1 MAWTRI
7 KGIIEDVVGGGYLR
21 LRWKRTHFF
30 PYYLLTNVSINY
42 IIRNIWLI
50 IPLLDKGGV
59 RMKPASTIRSQLE
72 NYLKNKKLSLN
83 QFTELTGI
91 NSGTLSG
98 IINGHRPIAMQ
109 QLDRITAGMGLPEG
123 YFYDLYVD
131 ECFFQ
136 AAPDWRRLGPFLRR
150 CAELNKLD
158 CIERSIRLMLDN
170 LSYIP
175 LLFHLAEQFFHE
187 GQREAAIL
195 LYEAVAE
202 GEQKQH
208 SERLALCQYRLFTLR
223 LSKDQNRNLL
233 FAVQFEPFVDRLDEP
248 YQLDALND
256 LINVFGSLRHWEK
269 VKELAE
275 KLKIKATIHYEL
287 NGSQK
292 SPETQKQ
299 IVFYI
304 LYSYLV
310 LGAAHFFLK
319 DYEKA
324 LYYVSLYTD
333 CSWVKN
339 PTEDEK
345 AVIEQFQEWAEGNRY
360 MYQLVSGKVEVLPEY
375 EKYISTRES
384 EIFAALCEIV
394 IAANRFNIN
403 IDFVLEKY
411 KPYFDYR
418 EQHSRIK
425 KISEQYTDD
434 RYTNL
439 LAGLGLY
446 YLNKNDFGRGLR
458 YILDSFAFAI
468 KIHNGDAMLKCVELF
483 GQYRNVAS
491 EAMNRE
497 YKTLQ
502 EKVGYMDSCM

>member
-1 MAWTRI
+1 MQ
-7 KGIIEDVVGGGYLR
+7 
-21 LRWKRTHFF
+21 
-30 PYYLLTNVSINY
+30 
-42 IIRNIWLI
+42 LI
-50 IPLLDKGGV
+50 
-59 RMKPASTIRSQLE
+59 
-72 NYLKNKKLSLN
+72 
-83 QFTELTGI
+83 
-91 NSGTLSG
+91 
-98 IINGHRPIAMQ
+98 
-109 QLDRITAGMGLPEG
+109 
-123 YFYDLYVD
+123 
-131 ECFFQ
+131 
-136 AAPDWRRLGPFLRR
+136 
-150 CAELNKLD
+150 
-158 CIERSIRLMLDN
+158 
-170 LSYIP
+170 
-175 LLFHLAEQFFHE
+175 
-187 GQREAAIL
+187 
-195 LYEAVAE
+195 
-202 GEQKQH
+202 
-208 SERLALCQYRLFTLR
+208 
-223 LSKDQNRNLL
+223 
-233 FAVQFEPFVDRLDEP
+233 
-248 YQLDALND
+248 
-256 LINVFGSLRHWEK
+256 
-269 VKELAE
+269 
-275 KLKIKATIHYEL
+275 
-287 NGSQK
+287 
-292 SPETQKQ
+292 
-299 IVFYI
+299 
-304 LYSYLV
+304 
-310 LGAAHFFLK
+310 FLK

>member
-1 MAWTRI
+1 
-7 KGIIEDVVGGGYLR
+7 
-21 LRWKRTHFF
+21 
-30 PYYLLTNVSINY
+30 
-42 IIRNIWLI
+42 
-50 IPLLDKGGV
+50 
-59 RMKPASTIRSQLE
+59 MKPASTIRSQLE
-72 NYLKNKKLSLN
+72 DYLKNKRLSLN
-83 QFTELTGI
+83 QFTELTRI

-136 AAPDWRRLGPFLRR
+136 AAPDWRKLGPFLRR

-187 GQREAAIL
+187 GKQEAAIL

-233 FAVQFEPFVDRLDEP
+233 LAVQFEPFVDRLDEP

-287 NGSQK
+287 NGSKK

-304 LYSYLV
+304 FYSYLS
-310 LGAAHFFLK
+310 LGAAHFILE
-319 DYEKA
+319 DYENA
-324 LYYVSLYTD
+324 LHYVSLYTD

-339 PTEDEK
+339 PTEDEV
-345 AVIEQFQEWAEGNRY
+345 AVIEQFQEWAEGNRH
-360 MYQLVSGKVEVLPEY
+360 MYQLVSGKVEVLSEYLEYICTREY
-375 EKYISTRES
+375 EV
-384 EIFAALCEIV
+384 FPALCEIV
-394 IAANRFNIN
+394 TAANKFDIN
-403 IDFVLEKY
+403 IDDVLKQYASYLTYE
-411 KPYFDYR
+411 
-418 EQHSRIK
+418 EQHYRIK
-425 KISEQYTDD
+425 KISEQYTGD
-434 RYTNL
+434 RYANL
-439 LAGLGLY
+439 LAGLGEY
-446 YLNKNDFGRGLR
+446 YLNKKAFVQGLE
-458 YILDSFAFAI
+458 YVLDSLAFAI
-468 KIHNGDAMLKCVELF
+468 EIYNRYGMLKCIGLF
-483 GQYRNVAS
+483 EQYRNFAS
-491 EAMNRE
+491 EAANER
-497 YKTLQ
+497 YKILISEVQ
-502 EKVGYMDSCM
+502 KLNEKKVGYMDIYM

>member
-1 MAWTRI
+1 
-7 KGIIEDVVGGGYLR
+7 
-21 LRWKRTHFF
+21 
-30 PYYLLTNVSINY
+30 
-42 IIRNIWLI
+42 
-50 IPLLDKGGV
+50 
-59 RMKPASTIRSQLE
+59 MKPASTIRSQLE
-72 NYLKNKKLSLN
+72 SFLKNKKLSLN

-123 YFYDLYVD
+123 YFYELYID
-131 ECFFQ
+131 ECFFH
-136 AAPDWRRLGPFLRR
+136 AAPDWRRLGPFLQR

-158 CIERSIRLMLDN
+158 CIERTVRLLLDN

-187 GQREAAIL
+187 GKRQAAVL

-202 GEQKQH
+202 GEQRQH

-223 LSKDQNRNLL
+223 LSKDQSRNLL
-233 FAVQFEPFVDRLDEP
+233 LTVQFEPFVDRLDEA

-256 LINVFGSLRHWEK
+256 LINVFGSLRQWNK
-269 VKELAE
+269 LKELAE
-275 KLKIKATIHYEL
+275 KLKMRATIHYEL
-287 NGSQK
+287 NGSKK
-292 SPETQKQ
+292 SAETKKQ

-304 LYSYLV
+304 LYSYLA
-310 LGAAHFFLK
+310 LGAAHFNLK

-394 IAANRFNIN
+394 IAANRFDLN

-411 KPYFDYR
+411 KPYFNYR

-439 LAGLGLY
+439 LVGLGVY

-502 EKVGYMDSCM
+502 EKVGYMDSYM

>member
-1 MAWTRI
+1 
-7 KGIIEDVVGGGYLR
+7 
-21 LRWKRTHFF
+21 
-30 PYYLLTNVSINY
+30 
-42 IIRNIWLI
+42 
-50 IPLLDKGGV
+50 
-59 RMKPASTIRSQLE
+59 MKPASTIRSQLE

-123 YFYDLYVD
+123 YFYELYVD

-136 AAPDWRRLGPFLRR
+136 AAPDWRRLGPFLQR

-158 CIERSIRLMLDN
+158 CIERSVRLMLDN

-175 LLFHLAEQFFHE
+175 LIFHLAEQFFHE
-187 GQREAAIL
+187 GQQEAAIL

-233 FAVQFEPFVDRLDEP
+233 LTVQFEPFVDRLDEP

-256 LINVFGSLRHWEK
+256 LINVFSSLRRWDK
-269 VKELAE
+269 LKELGE

-287 NGSQK
+287 NGSKK

-299 IVFYI
+299 IIFYI
-304 LYSYLV
+304 LYSYLA
-310 LGAAHFFLK
+310 LGEAHFYTK
-319 DYEKA
+319 DYETA
-324 LYYVSLYTD
+324 LHYVSLYTD

-339 PTEDEK
+339 PTEDEM
-345 AVIEQFQEWAEGNRY
+345 AVIEQFQEWAEGNRH

-375 EKYISTRES
+375 LAYISTREN
-384 EIFAALCEIV
+384 EVFPAICEIV
-394 IAANRFNIN
+394 TAANKFDIN
-403 IDFVLEKY
+403 IDDVLEQY
-411 KPYFDYR
+411 ASYLIYR
-418 EQHSRIK
+418 VQHYRIK
-425 KISEQYTDD
+425 KISEQFTAD
-434 RYTNL
+434 RYANL
-439 LAGLGLY
+439 LAGLGEY
-446 YLNKNDFGRGLR
+446 YLNKKAFAQGLE
-458 YILDSFAFAI
+458 YVLNSLAFAI
-468 KIHNGDAMLKCVELF
+468 EIYNRYGILKCVGLF
-483 GQYRNVAS
+483 EQYRNFATKAANERYKNLIS
-491 EAMNRE
+491 EVQKLN
-497 YKTLQ
+497 
-502 EKVGYMDSCM
+502 EKEIGLMDSYM

>member
-1 MAWTRI
+1 
-7 KGIIEDVVGGGYLR
+7 
-21 LRWKRTHFF
+21 
-30 PYYLLTNVSINY
+30 
-42 IIRNIWLI
+42 
-50 IPLLDKGGV
+50 
-59 RMKPASTIRSQLE
+59 MKPASTIRSQLE
-72 NYLKNKKLSLN
+72 DYLKNKRLSLN

-233 FAVQFEPFVDRLDEP
+233 LTVQFEPFVDRLDEL

-256 LINVFGSLRHWEK
+256 LINVFSSLRRWDK
-269 VKELAE
+269 LKELGE

-287 NGSQK
+287 NGSKK
-292 SPETQKQ
+292 SPETKKQ

-310 LGAAHFFLK
+310 LGEAHFYTR
-319 DYEKA
+319 DYETA
-324 LYYVSLYTD
+324 LHYVSLYTD

-339 PTEDEK
+339 PTEDET
-345 AVIEQFQEWAEGNRY
+345 AVIEQFQEWAEGNRH

-375 EKYISTRES
+375 LKFISTRGNEV
-384 EIFAALCEIV
+384 FPALCEIV
-394 IAANRFNIN
+394 TAANKFDIN
-403 IDFVLEKY
+403 IDDVLEQY
-411 KPYFDYR
+411 ASYLTYQ
-418 EQHSRIK
+418 EQHYRIK
-425 KISEQYTDD
+425 KISEQFTAD
-434 RYTNL
+434 RYANM
-439 LAGLGLY
+439 LAGLGEY
-446 YLNKNDFGRGLR
+446 YLNKKDFAQGLK
-458 YILDSFAFAI
+458 YVLDSLAFAI
-468 KIHNGDAMLKCVELF
+468 EIYNRYGMLKCIGIFE
-483 GQYRNVAS
+483 QYRNFATEAANERYKNLIS
-491 EAMNRE
+491 EVRKLNE
-497 YKTLQ
+497 
-502 EKVGYMDSCM
+502 EEIGFMDSYL